1 MSGKLGEQRNQAMS
15 NGIEISTQST
25 YQSISQ
31 VSYSSTSLSSSTS
44 TSRFSGAAG
53 RPSAVPVKSPRKKSS
68 IEQASRSAKK
78 KWDTIDK
85 KVSRLGKLR
94 L

>member
-44 TSRFSGAAG
+44 TSRFSGVAG
-53 RPSAVPVKSPRKKSS
+53 KPSGVPVKSPRKKSS

-85 KVSRLGKLR
+85 KVSRLGILR